1 MISMLRLTTTITEDG
16 SLTVHIA
23 GRLTLDGCDAID
35 EILLDAWEPLRPAT
49 IDFDGI
55 RLVDRSCIDYLA
67 SMRRRHIRLINLPP
81 YVERWIEQISK

>member
-1 MISMLRLTTTITEDG
+1 MLRLTTTITEDG
-16 SLTVHIA
+16 SLTVNFA
-23 GRLTLDGCDAID
+23 GRLTLDGCNAID
-35 EILLDAWEPLRPAT
+35 EILKNAWEPLRPAT
-49 IDFDGI
+49 IDLDGI